1 MPADSSFS
9 EDAHNNLHLHQVDK
23 YVLDTFRYKVIVTRE
38 KKSKKIHIQSI
49 IFGNNLLVI
58 FR

>member
-9 EDAHNNLHLHQVDK
+9 ADAHNLHLHQVDK
-23 YVLDTFRYKVIVTRE
+23 YVLDTFKYKVIVTRE
-38 KKSKKIHIQSI
+38 KESKKIHIQSI